1 MTGKMTLQTSA
12 VHASNRMQSA
22 GVVNS
27 IEPSSAFRYLD
38 EGPQPYPRYFNTPNQ
53 QIVIDQICR
62 LENADKGLV
71 FSSGMAAITTTLLGL
86 LNPGDHI
93 VLQEALYGGTHS
105 FVLKEFAKHGIE
117 YTLAPCNAKALI
129 GAIQENTRVV
139 YAESPANPLMKVI
152 DLRRLADGIR
162 SHPIVS
168 VVDNT
173 FASPVNQN
181 PIELGMDVC
190 IHSGTKYLSGHSDL
204 SFGAVVGNDD
214 SIAKI
219 YEKAI
224 LLGGNLNPLS
234 LYLIERSIKTLFV
247 RVRQQNDNALRIAQ
261 ALERHKLITSVNYPG
276 LASHPDHDIAK
287 TQMKGFGGMMSF
299 ELADCVK
306 PKSFFQ
312 ALNLI
317 SPAMSLGGVE
327 STITI
332 PAFTSHK
339 PIPKE
344 AREQAG
350 ISDQLVRFSVG
361 IESSDDLLADLLQ
374 ALDKVSGD
382 NDTASCQ
389 TNRAEHA

>member
-1 MTGKMTLQTSA
+1 MTGKMTIQTSA

-53 QIVIDQICR
+53 KIVIDQICK
-62 LENADKGLV
+62 LENAEKGLV

-105 FVLKEFAKHGIE
+105 FVLKQFAKLGIE
-117 YTLAPCNAKALI
+117 YTLAQCNAEALI
-129 GAIQENTRVV
+129 DAIQENTRVV
-139 YAESPANPLMKVI
+139 YAESPANPLMNVI
-152 DLRRLADGIR
+152 DLKQLASGVQ
-162 SHPIVS
+162 SKNIVS

-181 PIELGMDVC
+181 PINMGIDLC

-204 SFGAVVGNDD
+204 SFGAVVGSTA
-214 SIAKI
+214 SISKI
-219 YEKAI
+219 YEQAI
-224 LLGGNLNPLS
+224 LLGGNLNPFS

-247 RVRQQNDNALRIAQ
+247 RVRQQNENALRIAGG
-261 ALERHKLITSVNYPG
+261 LESHELITKVNYPG
-276 LASHPDHDIAK
+276 LASHPEHDIAK
-287 TQMKGFGGMMSF
+287 TQMRGFGGMMSF
-299 ELADCVK
+299 ELANCVR
-306 PKSFFQ
+306 PKAFFE

-317 SPAMSLGGVE
+317 TPAMSLGGIE

-332 PAFTSHK
+332 PAVTSHK

-350 ISDQLVRFSVG
+350 ISDQLVRLSVG
-361 IESSDDLLADLLQ
+361 IESAEELLADLEQ
-374 ALDKVSGD
+374 ALHIVSDGD
-382 NDTASCQ
+382 HAAVCQ
-389 TNRAEHA
+389 TKRIEHV